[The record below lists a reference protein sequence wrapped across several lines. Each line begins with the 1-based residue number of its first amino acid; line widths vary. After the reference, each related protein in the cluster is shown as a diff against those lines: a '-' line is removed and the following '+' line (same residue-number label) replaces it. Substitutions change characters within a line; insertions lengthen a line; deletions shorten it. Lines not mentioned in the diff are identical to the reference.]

1 MKKLKYLTVFLC
13 TAGLYGCTPTLDTS
27 SFEAAETSISDI
39 RRSLKE
45 DKQLKFDK
53 IVRFYSLGERY
64 MLCPTC
70 LAREFNTATKEKIRG
85 QALQRISRFD
95 GMSYEEIEKY
105 YDEDYP
111 KFVVKQEQ
119 ELAKQRKRREEFMN
133 HFDF

>member
-1 MKKLKYLTVFLC
+1 
-13 TAGLYGCTPTLDTS
+13 
-27 SFEAAETSISDI
+27 
-39 RRSLKE
+39 
-45 DKQLKFDK
+45 
-53 IVRFYSLGERY
+53 

-70 LAREFNTATKEKIRG
+70 LAREFNTATKEKIQG